1 MAGDCFR
8 AFAHGDLFKA
18 VELWTDLAPPMSWVF
33 AARLGR
39 TIALENRAGGG
50 LSQRVAF
57 RAVS

>member
-1 MAGDCFR
+1 PGRLQSIPGAGL
-8 AFAHGDLFKA
+8 G
-18 VELWTDLAPPMSWVF
+18 LAI
-33 AARLGR
+33 AKEIIERYGG